1 MTIRAHLDSAFAEQF
16 GLPQIEPPVAPG
28 MEVQEVYMGHLL
40 LGNADIAINNRE
52 SVEGICVED
61 EDE

>member
-1 MTIRAHLDSAFAEQF
+1 MTISAHLDSAFAEQF
-16 GLPQIEPPVAPG
+16 GLPKVEPPMTLA
-28 MEVQEVYMGHLL
+28 EAQELH
-40 LGNADIAINNRE
+40 NRE

>member
-1 MTIRAHLDSAFAEQF
+1 MNPFAHLDSAFAEQF
-16 GLPQIEPPVAPG
+16 GLTKIAPSVAPG

-52 SVEGICVED
+52 AVHGICAD
-61 EDE
+61 GD

>member
-1 MTIRAHLDSAFAEQF
+1 MTIRAHLDSAFAKQF
-16 GLPQIEPPVAPG
+16 GLPQIDPPIAPG
-28 MEVQEVYMGHLL
+28 LAVTEYRMDGLL

-61 EDE
+61 EK

>member
-16 GLPQIEPPVAPG
+16 GLPQIEPPMTMVEA
-28 MEVQEVYMGHLL
+28 EELHNL
-40 LGNADIAINNRE
+40 E

-61 EDE
+61 EDEGP